1 MILID
6 MRQQQKALNNVSK
19 KSTLLIL
26 SLMMLLGSCGKSS
39 YSTFSKPNEKY
50 RSAREIAEMKK
61 RERMA
66 RRSGSK
72 KPLKEIHISSGRG
85 RNTPG
90 SIHLGSNRAVRR
102 DIETVISTARSYT
115 GTPYQ
120 LGGTSRIGM
129 DCSGLL
135 CTSFQSIDVMLPR
148 TSTEQSQF
156 GLPISTQELQAGDLV
171 FFSSSKSEY
180 NITHVGMVTE
190 VRNQNEVWFIHASTS
205 LGVKE
210 DNLFAPYYQK
220 IFVKAVRPA
229 I

>member
-1 MILID
+1 
-6 MRQQQKALNNVSK
+6 MRRHKTALKNVKTTS
-19 KSTLLIL
+19 SLFLL
-26 SLMMLLGSCGKSS
+26 SLAIFLGSCGKSTH
-39 YSTFSKPNEKY
+39 STFSKPNEKY
-50 RSAREIAEMKK
+50 RSAREIAELKK
-61 RERMA
+61 RERMER
-66 RRSGSK
+66 RRSGSSG
-72 KPLKEIHISSGRG
+72 KPLKEIRISSRGNKSPRSIHISGSG
-85 RNTPG
+85 
-90 SIHLGSNRAVRR
+90 NRAFRR

-135 CTSFQSIDVMLPR
+135 CTSFQAIDVMLPR
-148 TSTEQSQF
+148 TSSEQSLF
-156 GLPISTQELQAGDLV
+156 GPPISTQELQAGDLV

-190 VRNQNEVWFIHASTS
+190 VKNQGEVWFIHASTS

-210 DNLFAPYYQK
+210 DNLYSPYYHK